1 MFLFQI
7 STDTNIQAVKRNC
20 FLVLVIAYIICS
32 HVPESFRW
40 FVGLSQ
46 LLVVCILHKE
56 IYKERGIVTAR
67 KKFCH
72 DTNQHFILSLSLSL
86 FLSLSLSLSLCL
98 FLWKFE
104 YVLAYMHMYIH
115 YLIHSWLNLVS
126 SIYTGW
132 EVTVAPGPWSLEFRK
147 LFSLSIS
154 LSPSLSL
161 YLSLALSHFI
171 RSLSLSLS
179 AILLGHL
186 SHSDVLLLWVV
197 SVMQCASS
205 SQELLG
211 QSLTNW
217 VCSICRVREQEILNF
232 MTHTPRGGNF
242 WVKNVKL
249 MY

>member
-1 MFLFQI
+1 MIRIKIKGDIFSEGKLNYENYMWGDIQILCTIFQINLIFCNIEWTLYLFLFQI

-86 FLSLSLSLSLCL
+86 SLSLCL

-132 EVTVAPGPWSLEFRK
+132 EVTGTRALEFR
-147 LFSLSIS
+147 I
-154 LSPSLSL
+154 
-161 YLSLALSHFI
+161 
-171 RSLSLSLS
+171 
-179 AILLGHL
+179 
-186 SHSDVLLLWVV
+186 
-197 SVMQCASS
+197 
-205 SQELLG
+205 
-211 QSLTNW
+211 
-217 VCSICRVREQEILNF
+217 
-232 MTHTPRGGNF
+232 
-242 WVKNVKL
+242 
-249 MY
+249 